1 MGILS
6 MYGVGIDGI
15 HTGMFS
21 AGRTHEI
28 MPFCDLALRLASSFT
43 MYARG
48 LPALLGSCMV
58 PCEGKE
64 GHRGHQ
70 HCGNEGLALF

>member
-1 MGILS
+1 

-43 MYARG
+43 MYAVVY
-48 LPALLGSCMV
+48 LPS
-58 PCEGKE
+58 
-64 GHRGHQ
+64 
-70 HCGNEGLALF
+70 LALVWSHARATEGTSTAGMRGWRCFDGKLDEG